1 MDWAVQQI
9 SMVFNKQ
16 SMDEQLRINTKINTM
31 SPDRNQEIGRKLRSV
46 RSDQLNLSKD
56 ESITA
61 KCIELIMVLKL
72 TIPLADFAKLCF
84 LIQSKEDKD
93 PVSITKDLI
102 QLDIIYRLVIRG
114 IPIDFAKT
122 EFNKFDNWSMQ

>member
-9 SMVFNKQ
+9 SMVVNKQ
-16 SMDEQLRINTKINTM
+16 SMDEQLSINTKINNM
-31 SPDRNQEIGRKLRSV
+31 RSRNQEIGKKLISV

-56 ESITA
+56 EMIMA
-61 KCIELIMVLKL
+61 KCIELKMVLNL

-84 LIQSKEDKD
+84 SIQSEKDKD

-102 QLDIIYRLVIRG
+102 QLDIIYRLVIG
-114 IPIDFAKT
+114 VIPIDFAKT
-122 EFNKFDNWSMQ
+122 EFDKFDNWSMQ

>member
-16 SMDEQLRINTKINTM
+16 SMDEQLSINTKINNM
-31 SPDRNQEIGRKLRSV
+31 RSRNQEIGKKLISV

-56 ESITA
+56 EMITA
-61 KCIELIMVLKL
+61 KCIELKMALNL

-84 LIQSKEDKD
+84 LIQSEEDKD
-93 PVSITKDLI
+93 PVSITKNLI
-102 QLDIIYRLVIRG
+102 QLDIIYRLVIGG

-122 EFNKFDNWSMQ
+122 EFDKFDNWSMQ

>member
-16 SMDEQLRINTKINTM
+16 SMDEQLSINTKINTM
-31 SPDRNQEIGRKLRSV
+31 SPDRIQEIGKELISV

-56 ESITA
+56 EMIMA
-61 KCIELIMVLKL
+61 KCIELKMVLNL
-72 TIPLADFAKLCF
+72 AIPLADFAKLCF
-84 LIQSKEDKD
+84 LIQSEEDKD
-93 PVSITKDLI
+93 PVSITKDTI
-102 QLDIIYRLVIRG
+102 QLDIIYSLVIGG

-122 EFNKFDNWSMQ
+122 EFDKFDNWSMQ